1 MNAPARRAPS
11 SAKRVNM
18 PTEPVALCWWWWSRK
33 YEKNLTSSVSMAD
46 RTEASLRLHIVPWLE
61 KLQLASIAD
70 LTRHDVEDFML
81 HLAGMNHSAAPAPL
95 RQVEYLTVQETARR
109 ANCSKSKLAR
119 LRAEGKLPNSTLADQ
134 PDSTRKVLLIASVD
148 LPAVGLILDA
158 SEPARDG
165 RHPVALQKRTAKEI
179 LVVLR
184 LICDNAIAGGVMDK
198 NPTLGVTA
206 TNPLPAAARYRA
218 DLDGEEVL
226 TLAKSRE
233 LAAGL
238 NVHHQ
243 LAFWIQRLLGLRA
256 GEVFGILVEHL
267 FTQEDRAYLR
277 VRQQGGRTMRV
288 RDDYGNVVQT
298 RSKEPKTQKGKRTLP
313 VPRHLDRFINAYL
326 DAFHRNEDGSLDHK
340 RPLVCGFRDLWAPS
354 SGTYLQALRVASRT
368 LGIVINDDGIPGL
381 SSHALR
387 RSMSGELYNYQL
399 ANDSTRTDILGQ
411 SAARHD
417 DVSTTTQRRYTP
429 SHKDLQR
436 FHPVADG
443 FDRLID
449 EQIGGIFVPTTHR
462 AKLGS
467 DNPIRD
473 REVIA
478 DAVFQEHGYPR
489 LGEVD
494 IDGVRYVSVHTA
506 ADYLNLT
513 VSGVRSAIRAGR
525 VDTIR
530 SELDGGRSV
539 VMVSLDSLATVRN
552 GATSF
557 TTGEAAEMLGISQWE
572 LWRKA
577 SEGLIES
584 IYDES
589 SGRYRFDAAML
600 ESLRQDADRAKAIR
614 ARAVTLAEAQ
624 RRIGISNR
632 AARVLL
638 AMGKL
643 DRDEAPTNATWIY
656 VTLDS
661 VERCRQELVNID
673 GRQTG
678 KADRVPLAEAV
689 ELTGLKS
696 PELRALA
703 ASGYLDRCDI
713 RSRTYFTRESL
724 TRLMEKNLTTTK
736 AETDDLE

>member
-1 MNAPARRAPS
+1 MNAPARRASS

-61 KLQLASIAD
+61 RLQLASIAD

-267 FTQEDRAYLR
+267 FTESDRPYVR
-277 VRQQGGRTMRV
+277 VRLQGGRTMRV
-288 RDDYGNVVQT
+288 RDDLGNVVKT

-313 VPRHLDRFINAYL
+313 VPLHLDRFIGAYL
-326 DAFHRNEDGSLDHK
+326 DAFHRREDGSLDGT
-340 RPLVCGFRDLWAPS
+340 RPLVCGFRDLRVPS
-354 SGTYLQALRVASRT
+354 SGTYLQALRAASRN
-368 LGIVINDDGIPGL
+368 LGIVINDDDIPGL

-399 ANDSTRTDILGQ
+399 ADDSTRTDMLGQ
-411 SAARHD
+411 SAARRD

-436 FHPVADG
+436 FLPVADG

-449 EQIGGIFVPTTHR
+449 EQIGNIFVPTTHR
-462 AKLGS
+462 AKLGK
-467 DNPIRD
+467 DNPLRD

-478 DAVFQEHGYPR
+478 ESVFQKHEYPR

-494 IDGVRYVSVHTA
+494 IGGAQYVSVQSA
-506 ADYLNLT
+506 ADYLGLT
-513 VSGVRSAIRAGR
+513 VPGIRGRIRAGR
-525 VDTIR
+525 LDTIR
-530 SELDGGRSV
+530 NELDGTRSI
-539 VMVSLDSLATVRN
+539 VMVSVDSLSKARNRTV
-552 GATSF
+552 TFS
-557 TTGEAAEMLGISQWE
+557 TGEAAEMLGISQWE

-661 VERCRQELVNID
+661 VERCRQELINID
-673 GRQTG
+673 GRQTE